1 MEMSMSPIDD
11 PDQPPSDARY
21 LFWKQVVCPTACRL
35 ETFFWNLL
43 WFLVIACLLFGY
55 NPFG

>member
-1 MEMSMSPIDD
+1 MSPIDD
-11 PDQPPSDARY
+11 RDQPPSDARY
-21 LFWKQVVCPTACRL
+21 LFWKQVVCPTARRL

-55 NPFG
+55 NPFR

>member
-1 MEMSMSPIDD
+1 MSTLPDRDD
-11 PDQPPSDARY
+11 HSNDERY
-21 LFWKQVVCPTACRL
+21 LFWKEVVCPAARRL

-55 NPFG
+55 NPFR